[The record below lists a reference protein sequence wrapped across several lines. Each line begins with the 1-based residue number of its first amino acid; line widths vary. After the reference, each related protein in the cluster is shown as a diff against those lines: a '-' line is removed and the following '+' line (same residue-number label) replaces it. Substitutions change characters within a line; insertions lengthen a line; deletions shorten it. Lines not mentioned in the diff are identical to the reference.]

1 MKTYFIVVIVLAL
14 CACSEKQTKVK
25 IKRSTQ
31 KLTAPQHSAE
41 IKKDPAAPHNTEESK
56 KSNTKRVDR
65 YNSKRLDT
73 PLSVS
78 TQAVIYQPIEKTTFE
93 NPSMEKWENGFGKDP
108 QWMQLYQE
116 SISRYLTGID
126 HNLNQQPNLRIS
138 RSKLIEVYGK
148 KMFDTFQLTPE
159 FAEFAKHRFSESPE
173 FYLFVSKHSNQITE
187 D

>member
-1 MKTYFIVVIVLAL
+1 MKTYFIVVIALAL

-31 KLTAPQHSAE
+31 KLTAPKHSAE
-41 IKKDPAAPHNTEESK
+41 IKKNTAPHYNTQESK

-65 YNSKRLDT
+65 YNSKRLD
-73 PLSVS
+73 PYRSIS

-159 FAEFAKHRFSESPE
+159 FAEFAKNRFSESPE
-173 FYLFVSKHSNQITE
+173 FYLFVSKHSNQIIE

>member
-1 MKTYFIVVIVLAL
+1 MKTYFIVVIALAL

-25 IKRSTQ
+25 IKRSPQ
-31 KLTAPQHSAE
+31 KQTAPKHSAE
-41 IKKDPAAPHNTEESK
+41 IKKDTDPHYNTQESK

-93 NPSMEKWENGFGKDP
+93 NPSMEKWENGFGKNP

-116 SISRYLTGID
+116 SISRYLTGIEN
-126 HNLNQQPNLRIS
+126 NLNQQPNLRIS